1 MMVGSVWV
9 SRWGS
14 TQNNEKCWHFI
25 YFLKHSGTLLDYL
38 ELWKG
43 MKNARGRMVLVQ
55 VIDAFPFP
63 ASCAEK
69 ALVSLVAR
77 AADRSKVRAGS
88 TGSALRGSE
97 CK

>member
-1 MMVGSVWV
+1 MLAFHIFFETLW
-9 SRWGS
+9 
-14 TQNNEKCWHFI
+14 
-25 YFLKHSGTLLDYL
+25 TLLDYH

-63 ASCAEK
+63 ESCAEK

>member
-1 MMVGSVWV
+1 
-9 SRWGS
+9 
-14 TQNNEKCWHFI
+14 
-25 YFLKHSGTLLDYL
+25 
-38 ELWKG
+38 

-63 ASCAEK
+63 ESCAEK

>member
-1 MMVGSVWV
+1 
-9 SRWGS
+9 
-14 TQNNEKCWHFI
+14 
-25 YFLKHSGTLLDYL
+25 
-38 ELWKG
+38 